1 MTGSR
6 PPAVCY
12 PLHVNNQKFYIAA
25 RNHDTV
31 TTPAYSTQP
40 YTIQVPHG
48 GAKPGR
54 AKPMPKPGASQAGH
68 GVAVASLA
76 LAGAGA
82 REWSLL
88 TLGTLMM
95 AARTCRTY
103 GTRRTHRTPW

>member
-1 MTGSR
+1 MEEPSQDER
-6 PPAVCY
+6 SQC
-12 PLHVNNQKFYIAA
+12 Q
-25 RNHDTV
+25 
-31 TTPAYSTQP
+31 
-40 YTIQVPHG
+40 
-48 GAKPGR
+48 
-54 AKPMPKPGASQAGH
+54 ASQAGH